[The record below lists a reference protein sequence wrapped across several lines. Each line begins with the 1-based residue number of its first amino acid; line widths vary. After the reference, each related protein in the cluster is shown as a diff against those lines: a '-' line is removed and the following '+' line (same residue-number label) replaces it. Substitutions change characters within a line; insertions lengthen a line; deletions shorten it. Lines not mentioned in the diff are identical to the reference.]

1 MNSEFLKKTIEPQMP
16 YVFVDKSYSDFIPAK
31 VVIGYLISGRNR
43 DHVNNSRKLNAY
55 KK

>member
-1 MNSEFLKKTIEPQMP
+1 MKSEFLKKTIDPPMP
-16 YVFVDKSYSDFIPAK
+16 YVFVNTSYSDFIPAK

-43 DHVNNSRKLNAY
+43 ANNSRKLNTY